1 MRETI
6 LVLDVLIN
14 HNLSVKYRLPFPDK
28 SFDFVRMANLN
39 IAIPHDRWS
48 LIITEVRRV
57 LKMGGQLE
65 IIDDEIFFPYGTTP
79 VVTSSASSRSQ
90 GSPTSGTRHYCSD
103 VTETDSSISSPTL
116 RGSEV
121 DESDYTLADEA
132 VTKLESHLAVV
143 GSQRRSV
150 AYFQQWMTN
159 WQTAQDVEETFTGM
173 LRKRFIH
180 PSPKDFLPDLLKC
193 TFGNGNVGTTQ
204 SYNISLPPA
213 SFTHQTDPA
222 GSIYKDEK
230 PACPD
235 LNLDKHL
242 EESDPERGQSCSNRG
257 MFPLR
262 HSAKAAGRLGI
273 SYSDL
278 IVATAFAQRPAH
290 DVQYLTVPTTLQSS
304 GIMISP
310 STFVP
315 LSATEIEFHACKWM
329 HTLLGCRPA
338 IFDYV
343 HSHSDET
350 GRELI
355 SDSELKEALW
365 TYEWWVL
372 YQFPTLYY

>member
-1 MRETI
+1 
-6 LVLDVLIN
+6 VLDVPIN
-14 HNLSVKYRLPFPDK
+14 RNLSIKYRLPFPDE

-39 IAIPHDRWS
+39 IAVPHDKWS
-48 LIITEVRRV
+48 LIITEARRV

-79 VVTSSASSRSQ
+79 VVTSSTSPRSQ
-90 GSPTSGTRHYCSD
+90 DSLTSGTRHQCSD
-103 VTETDSSISSPTL
+103 ITETDSSLSPPTL

-121 DESDYTLADEA
+121 DDSDCTLTDE
-132 VTKLESHLAVV
+132 VMTKLESHLAVA
-143 GSQRRSV
+143 GCQRRSV

-159 WQTAQDVEETFTGM
+159 WQVAQDVEETFTGM
-173 LRKRFIH
+173 LRKRFVH
-180 PSPKDFLPDLLKC
+180 PSPKDFVPDLLRC
-193 TFGNGNVGTTQ
+193 TFGSGNVSTTQ
-204 SYNISLPPA
+204 TYNISLPSA
-213 SFTHQTDPA
+213 SFTRPT

-235 LNLDKHL
+235 KNLDKHL
-242 EESDPERGQSCSNRG
+242 EEGGPEREQSCLNRG

-278 IVATAFAQRPAH
+278 IVATASAQRPAH
-290 DVQYLTVPTTLQSS
+290 NVQYLTVPRTLQSS
-304 GIMISP
+304 GIIISP

-315 LSATEIEFHACKWM
+315 MNATEIEFHTCKWM

-343 HSHSDET
+343 RSHLDEM

-365 TYEWWVL
+365 TYEW
-372 YQFPTLYY
+372 

>member
-1 MRETI
+1 VRETI

-14 HNLSVKYRLPFPDK
+14 RNLSVEYRLPFPDK

-79 VVTSSASSRSQ
+79 AVTSSASQRLQDSL
-90 GSPTSGTRHYCSD
+90 TSGTRHCCSD
-103 VTETDSSISSPTL
+103 ITETDSSISSRTL
-116 RGSEV
+116 RGNEV
-121 DESDYTLADEA
+121 DESDYTFADEV
-132 VTKLESHLAVV
+132 VTKLESHLAVA

-173 LRKRFIH
+173 LRKRFVH

-193 TFGNGNVGTTQ
+193 TFGSGNVSTTQ
-204 SYNISLPPA
+204 TYNISLLPA
-213 SFTHQTDPA
+213 SFTHPTDPA
-222 GSIYKDEK
+222 SSIHKDEK

-242 EESDPERGQSCSNRG
+242 EESDPEREQSCSNRG
-257 MFPLR
+257 MLPLQ

-278 IVATAFAQRPAH
+278 IVATAFAQRQAH
-290 DVQYLTVPTTLQSS
+290 DVQYLTVPRTSQSS
-304 GIMISP
+304 GIIISP
-310 STFVP
+310 STFV
-315 LSATEIEFHACKWM
+315 LLNATEIEFHACKWM

-343 HSHSDET
+343 HSHLDEM

-365 TYEWWVL
+365 TYEWWVPS
-372 YQFPTLYY
+372 QFPTLYH